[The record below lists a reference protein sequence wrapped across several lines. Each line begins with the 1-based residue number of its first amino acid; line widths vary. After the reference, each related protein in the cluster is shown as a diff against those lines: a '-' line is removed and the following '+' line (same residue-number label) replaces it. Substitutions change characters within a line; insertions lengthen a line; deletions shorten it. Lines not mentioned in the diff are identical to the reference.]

1 MAKHYGYLRHTDGIT
16 FDRARLLHD
25 AKQRALGLSR
35 AGYHHPAPRSYKLP
49 GESGIATIK
58 MLVGSMMAAG
68 ETATIGMKPMAK
80 TVLRTGPKR
89 GDLMMMLWK
98 KEQ

>member
-1 MAKHYGYLRHTDGIT
+1 MQVK
-16 FDRARLLHD
+16 
-25 AKQRALGLSR
+25 
-35 AGYHHPAPRSYKLP
+35 
-49 GESGIATIK
+49 AT
-58 MLVGSMMAAG
+58 GSMMAAG
-68 ETATIGMKPMAK
+68 DTAAMKMKPKAK